1 MSSSR
6 DPGENPAG
14 TLGER
19 ILASLPG
26 LTRFVRRR
34 MGPELA
40 SHESA
45 SDIVQSTCR
54 ELLRGASAY
63 EDRGEASF
71 QNWIR
76 SAAEHK
82 LANRARHWRAARR
95 ASDEIALDE
104 GQGAA
109 EPVSPAA
116 RGPSQS
122 AMLREE
128 IERLQRAFKSLPEEY
143 RHVLVRFQIEG
154 VSQAE
159 IAREM
164 GRTSEAVRKLVARAM
179 ARLSAELEEGDAQPP
194 LIERTARTPEE

>member
-1 MSSSR
+1 MSAPR
-6 DPGENPAG
+6 EPGELPRVS
-14 TLGER
+14 LGER

-40 SHESA
+40 SRESA

-54 ELLRGASAY
+54 ELLRGASGY
-63 EDRGEASF
+63 EDHGEGSF

-76 SAAEHK
+76 SAAENK
-82 LANRARHWRAARR
+82 LRNRARHWQAARR
-95 ASDEIALDE
+95 AGGELGLEPGAN
-104 GQGAA
+104 AA

-116 RGPSQS
+116 RGPSQD

-128 IERLQRAFKSLPEEY
+128 VERLQRAFESLPEEY
-143 RHVLVRFQIEG
+143 RRVLVRFQIEG
-154 VSQAE
+154 ASQAE

-179 ARLSAELEEGDAQPP
+179 ARLSAELEDGGAQPP
-194 LIERTARTPEE
+194 EIERAGRTPEE